1 MDTVATLSLS
11 LSEEEVFELIGYE
24 QPATQVKR
32 MRELG
37 FWLTWRHLKS
47 GRCIVPRAHYLA
59 VCAGARPQ
67 ESTAP
72 ADAPRPKVKPPSW
85 QPRVKR
91 DANALPATQPSA
103 KGGAKP

>member
-1 MDTVATLSLS
+1 MDTIATLT
-11 LSEEEVFELIGYE
+11 LSEEEVFDLIGYE

-59 VCAGARPQ
+59 VCAGAKPQADEMPEKRPQ
-67 ESTAP
+67 VRPPPDRKPRAKRDVDARPAP
-72 ADAPRPKVKPPSW
+72 
-85 QPRVKR
+85 QPR
-91 DANALPATQPSA
+91 ATR
-103 KGGAKP
+103 GAKS